1 MIVSI
6 KDQGESD
13 TNIEK
18 TDTMEDE
25 QESWVQAIEQA
36 VAQTPELGESS
47 LVMLEVLCES
57 IDDGYKMMTV
67 LDGLKNNVIS
77 TIESCAF

>member
-1 MIVSI
+1 
-6 KDQGESD
+6 
-13 TNIEK
+13 
-18 TDTMEDE
+18 MEDE
-25 QESWVQAIEQA
+25 QEFWVQAIEQA

-47 LVMLEVLCES
+47 LVMLEGLCES

-77 TIESCAF
+77 TIKSCGF

>member
-1 MIVSI
+1 M
-6 KDQGESD
+6 K
-13 TNIEK
+13 
-18 TDTMEDE
+18 DE

-47 LVMLEVLCES
+47 LVMLEGLCES